1 MKNFVLQLSFHLHR
15 YKYVHQVSYPS
26 GDGDTVPQVRIQRPR
41 LFSLESALLV
51 LCAVTV

>member
-1 MKNFVLQLSFHLHR
+1 MKNVALQLSFHLHR
-15 YKYVHQVSYPS
+15 YKYVRKVSYPS
-26 GDGDTVPQVRIQRPR
+26 GDSDTVPRVKIQRPQ